1 MQHFLTVF
9 KQNEVFAL
17 QFHPGKDESGWGSTL
32 FAQPFFK
39 PGTLGY
45 TESVQMQ
52 AVPGQGVSLEA
63 RGKVSRGEG
72 TEGDWDFNVTFTFY
86 RGLKKVEGRGS
97 YNVYLDTDITTVT
110 GDLSLYKV
118 SSNVMNEVKG
128 HNGQLQNT
136 GSMETCNAQ
145 FGKYTNL
152 TWDPREL
159 TSFSPDEFSSDLTI
173 ACTGAFCDDER
184 IRAGYKPSLSVELNA
199 NSEDIPMTFD
209 GSFSPWMDKDYFR
222 DNIAVSPLVRAP
234 CSIRRQTYDIT
245 IISDAP
251 GDGAAVPDYMP
262 AGEDEA
268 FLPPTEDG
276 ASASPVD
283 VDHMS

>member
-1 MQHFLTVF
+1 MVGDPPSSPSPSSSRVRWGIQRAFRCKLYPDKASLSRPAERSHGYVSCFIRSNNGFVCPGLYVESAVAQEYGLLGRRTRLT
-9 KQNEVFAL
+9 NRN
-17 QFHPGKDESGWGSTL
+17 
-32 FAQPFFK
+32 
-39 PGTLGY
+39 
-45 TESVQMQ
+45 VQ
-52 AVPGQGVSLEA
+52 
-63 RGKVSRGEG
+63 GEG

-159 TSFSPDEFSSDLTI
+159 TSLNPDEFSSDLTI

-222 DNIAVSPLVRAP
+222 DNVRHPSSSPTRE
-234 CSIRRQTYDIT
+234 I
-245 IISDAP
+245 
-251 GDGAAVPDYMP
+251 
-262 AGEDEA
+262 
-268 FLPPTEDG
+268 
-276 ASASPVD
+276 
-283 VDHMS
+283 